1 MNGALTPSFGG
12 FGAKRAHSL
21 RLRSFCD
28 RSMGAALASRVTGRD
43 RTDFG
48 GARIWVG
55 CAACAPAGSLSRRRH
70 RRSDRLPAARHRRQK
85 RADPRAI
92 SRPLAHTWGP
102 ALAARDEGFGEPLR
116 GDVGPSW
123 GPGFSDAPA
132 AYGGP
137 GNVHIPAAVGPY
149 GGGEAPAERNS
160 SRSPLRP
167 NARRR
172 RVKGRPRTRLCRRP
186 LHAKC
191 PSRRRSMNPV
201 RPRLATSRRLRPLR
215 RRHAR
220 RA

>member
-1 MNGALTPSFGG
+1 MNGV
-12 FGAKRAHSL
+12 L
-21 RLRSFCD
+21 RLRLA
-28 RSMGAALASRVTGRD
+28 GLALSALIAFAFAPSATAQWAPPPWPVASPGEIERTLEAQGYGLVAPLVRRPRVYLADVIAGPTGYQRLVID
-43 RTDFG
+43 
-48 GARIWVG
+48 ARNGQILERFLG
-55 CAACAPAGSLSRRRH
+55 P
-70 RRSDRLPAARHRRQK
+70 
-85 RADPRAI
+85 
-92 SRPLAHTWGP
+92 AHTWGP

-116 GDVGPSW
+116 GGVGSSW

-149 GGGEAPAERNS
+149 GGGRRRGERNS
-160 SRSPLRP
+160 SGSPFRP

-172 RVKGRPRTRLCRRP
+172 RPRGRPRTRLCRRP

-215 RRHAR
+215 R
-220 RA
+220 